1 MIILA
6 KASLN
11 FAKCKK
17 PDLQK
22 QGIFCS
28 IYAHFFKNFKN
39 KIALST
45 R

>member
-11 FAKCKK
+11 FAKRKK

-28 IYAHFFKNFKN
+28 IYAHFFENLFQK
-39 KIALST
+39 
-45 R
+45 